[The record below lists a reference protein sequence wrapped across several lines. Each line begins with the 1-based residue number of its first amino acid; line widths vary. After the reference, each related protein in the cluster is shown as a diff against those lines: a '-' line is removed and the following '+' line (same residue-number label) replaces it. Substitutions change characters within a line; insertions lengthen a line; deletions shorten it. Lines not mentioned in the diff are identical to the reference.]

1 MSKLKIKS
9 DDYINQLRFHDG
21 TWYMLGMENLGG
33 VVVPFYEH
41 QFDNYIRYITSLFHF
56 GSSIL
61 GSIFKKRYPTT
72 ER

>member
-33 VVVPFYEH
+33 GGGGCAVL
-41 QFDNYIRYITSLFHF
+41 RA
-56 GSSIL
+56 SIW
-61 GSIFKKRYPTT
+61 
-72 ER
+72 